1 MFVVSIHTS
10 GLSPLRYECF
20 CARTQVAPRW
30 SQKVLGCPPRAEAS
44 RSHQETFSSTWR
56 TFDDFFQNSFFDMSQ
71 PYSESRKIVRI
82 LHAKFTCSLS
92 QKKVARNKKCSKT
105 PMFWWY
111 FWLLM
116 SVNIKF
122 SKHLGGRL
130 ATLLL
135 SGHFFF
141 WKSQIQARDSFWLQI
156 LTKMLDFL
164 KAWVR
169 SKSNSEKA

>member
-1 MFVVSIHTS
+1 MFLCQNTS
-10 GLSPLRYECF
+10 CSQMVPKGLRISP
-20 CARTQVAPRW
+20 
-30 SQKVLGCPPRAEAS
+30 EAS
-44 RSHQETFSSTWR
+44 RSLQETFSSTWR

-92 QKKVARNKKCSKT
+92 QKKVARNKKRSKT
-105 PMFWWY
+105 PMFWRY

-130 ATLLL
+130 ATLFLNL
-135 SGHFFF
+135 TLNAPMPS
-141 WKSQIQARDSFWLQI
+141 KSQAF
-156 LTKMLDFL
+156 
-164 KAWVR
+164 
-169 SKSNSEKA
+169 